1 MKEHSEVKEVPEKK
15 EATNVTTTSNQSVK
29 KLSFKEKFELETLE
43 KEMPKLQKEKEGL
56 EIKMS
61 SNLSYDELQK
71 AAERIS
77 EIIASLD
84 EMEMRWLELSEKNG

>member
-1 MKEHSEVKEVPEKK
+1 M
-15 EATNVTTTSNQSVK
+15 
-29 KLSFKEKFELETLE
+29 FGEKFELESLE